1 MSAEKVLVSWVSYG
15 NDPFE
20 RDHEGHYKAGN
31 IPGPT
36 IELLTN
42 PHSPYRGKISRAFL
56 FFRDS
61 HEPPDRSRRKQHA
74 LEAEVFEELRRELD
88 ARLPDLKVEACPWKT
103 LEAPTSH
110 EAVFRFIVEQLRRI
124 RGLCGDATLVVNLSP
139 GTPQMHTTMLLALQA
154 GYAGQPV
161 EAVQGFRPR
170 ERKRPDQILEDVPW
184 NLLWRLNRTESAER
198 ELEPST
204 REWSLEH
211 ARSPRLS
218 ELMRRIRQYGRLP
231 FPVLILGNRG
241 SGKRSVAEMI
251 RAAWLTANVR
261 GGLGKERWKF
271 RINCAALSGEVL
283 RVELFGSVK
292 GTYSGA
298 TDKDGLLKL
307 AAGDCVFLDEFH
319 HMERE
324 VQAELLVPLESPGEF
339 RPVGGKEPIE
349 STFRL
354 ITASNLPLKVLRE
367 ERLLPDLYDRISDFI
382 LEVPDLYPHCS
393 DDLPGIW
400 DVVVRDTC
408 REVARRVASEKEAF
422 AKEHAHRQAFRE
434 HEKRI
439 LETLVELPLPGNWRD
454 LQRLARRLIAHGLG
468 PNQRLELS
476 PQDVQRTLEELAR
489 EEGRTEAS
497 QGMGDGVPQAGGQE
511 LHLPSLEE
519 CRQAADRALKA
530 GKHIPLKPLSSE
542 WEWRLLEGA
551 RQAAGSQRK
560 AADLLEL
567 PPSTF
572 RERHEE
578 LEKQVHA
585 RPAGPETGA

>member
-1 MSAEKVLVSWVSYG
+1 MNAEKVLVSWVSYG

-20 RDHEGHYKAGN
+20 RDYEGHYKQER

-42 PHSPYRGKISRAFL
+42 RHSPYLGKISRAFL

-61 HEPPDRSRRKQHA
+61 QEPPDRSRRKQHA
-74 LEAEVFEELRRELD
+74 LEAEVFEELRRELGD
-88 ARLPDLKVEACPWKT
+88 RLPDLKVEACPWKT
-103 LEAPTSH
+103 SEAPTSH

-124 RGLCGDATLVVNLSP
+124 RGLCGGATLVVNLSP

-170 ERKRPDQILEDVPW
+170 ERKRPEQLLENVPW
-184 NLLWRLNRTESAER
+184 DLLGRLNRIESTAR
-198 ELEPST
+198 ELAPGLG
-204 REWSLEH
+204 EWSLEH
-211 ARSPRLS
+211 ARSPKLS

-241 SGKRSVAEMI
+241 SGKRTVAESI

-261 GGLGKERWKF
+261 GSFDKERWNF

-283 RVELFGSVK
+283 RVELFGSVR

-298 TDKDGLLKL
+298 TNKAGLLKL
-307 AAGDCVFLDEFH
+307 AADDCVFLDEFH
-319 HMERE
+319 HMERR
-324 VQAELLVPLESPGEF
+324 VQAELLVPLESHGEF
-339 RPVGGKEPIE
+339 RPVGGEEPIK
-349 STFRL
+349 SNFRL
-354 ITASNLPLKVLRE
+354 ITASNLPLKILRE

-382 LEVPDLYPHCS
+382 LEVPDLYPHCR

-408 REVARRVASEKEAF
+408 REVARSVSSEKDTP
-422 AKEHAHRQAFRE
+422 AKERAHRQAFRE

-468 PNQRLELS
+468 PNQQLELS
-476 PQDVQRTLEELAR
+476 SRDVQRTLEELAR
-489 EEGRTEAS
+489 EEGRTESSHGAH
-497 QGMGDGVPQAGGQE
+497 DCEPQAMNQGFQ
-511 LHLPSLEE
+511 LPSLEE
-519 CRQAADRALKA
+519 CRQAAEHALKT
-530 GKHIPLKPLSSE
+530 GEHIPVDRLSAE

-551 RQAAGSQRK
+551 LQAAGTQRK
-560 AADLLEL
+560 AAALLKL
-567 PPSTF
+567 TPSTF
-572 RERHEE
+572 RERHGKRK
-578 LEKQVHA
+578 KQLQAH
-585 RPAGPETGA
+585 PAGSETEG

>member
-1 MSAEKVLVSWVSYG
+1 MSAEKILVSWVSYG

-20 RDHEGHYKAGN
+20 RDHEGYYKQGN

-42 PHSPYRGKISRAFL
+42 PHSPYQGKISRAFL

-61 HEPPDRSRRKQHA
+61 HESPDRSRRKQHA
-74 LEAEVFEELRRELD
+74 LEAEVFDELRRELGD
-88 ARLPDLKVEACPWKT
+88 RLPGLKVEACPWKT
-103 LEAPTSH
+103 SEAPTSH

-154 GYAGQPV
+154 GYAEQPV

-184 NLLWRLNRTESAER
+184 NLLGRLNRIESAER
-198 ELEPST
+198 ELESGT
-204 REWSLEH
+204 VEWSLEH

-241 SGKRSVAEMI
+241 SGKRSVAELI
-251 RAAWLTANVR
+251 RAAWLTANMR
-261 GGLGKERWKF
+261 GGHGKERWKF

-292 GTYSGA
+292 GSYSGA
-298 TDKDGLLKL
+298 IDKEGLLKL
-307 AAGDCVFLDEFH
+307 ASGDCVFLDEFH
-319 HMERE
+319 HMEKE
-324 VQAELLVPLESPGEF
+324 VQAELLVPLESHGEF

-349 STFRL
+349 SNFRL

-367 ERLLPDLYDRISDFI
+367 DRLLPDLYDRISDFI
-382 LEVPDLYPHCS
+382 LDVPDLHPDCR

-400 DVVVRDTC
+400 DVVVRDAC
-408 REVARRVASEKEAF
+408 REVARVSSEKESP
-422 AKEHAHRQAFRE
+422 AKERAHRQAFRE

-439 LETLVELPLPGNWRD
+439 LETLVELRLPGNWRD
-454 LQRLARRLIAHGLG
+454 LQRLARRLIARGLG
-468 PNQRLELS
+468 PNQQLELS
-476 PQDVQRTLEELAR
+476 SRDVQRTLEELAQ

-497 QGMGDGVPQAGGQE
+497 PGTRDEVPQVGNQE
-511 LHLPSLEE
+511 FQLPSLEE
-519 CRQAADRALKA
+519 CHQAAVRALKA
-530 GKHIPLKPLSSE
+530 GERIPHDQLAAE

-551 RQAAGSQRK
+551 LQAAGSQRK
-560 AADLLEL
+560 AAALLGL
-567 PPSTF
+567 AQSTF
-572 RERHEE
+572 RERYEE
-578 LEKQVHA
+578 RKKQVHE
-585 RPAGPETGA
+585 RPAGSEMQG